1 MIEIPLLRW
10 GQPYDSLEKD
20 TVVHFETG
28 EELARVSR
36 ANPGIVERD
45 LKKAARAREALR
57 AIPIRDLLGIVKKAG
72 ELYMSADLPLGD
84 GVQTPADFARMQSA
98 TTGLPEHMCRANMEK
113 NYFVLSNMEKILDS
127 LTRGLPLELLAEGS
141 GVESRGVPV
150 SYQALA
156 PALGLVL
163 PSNSPGVHTL
173 WLPIIPLQIGLVFK
187 PGPQEPWT
195 PFRMTEAFFA
205 AGVPREAISIYPGLG
220 DIGAAVLQGCGKSL
234 IFGGTATVE
243 RYKGNPAVQVH
254 GPGFSKILLGDDVV
268 DDWERYLDILV
279 QSVLANSGRGCI
291 NGSGVWASRHTEE
304 IAEAMAERMADVV
317 PLPAGDPQAALAAFT
332 VPGVAKAISDQIDGL
347 VGQGG
352 AEDVTARVRAAR
364 RGEAAR
370 TRLVQRERCDY
381 LLPTILHCPS
391 PEAPG
396 ANVEYMFPFASV
408 VRCPQETMLSS
419 IGQTLVASG
428 ITEDARFRRRL
439 MDAIHIDRLNLGPIP
454 TIKLDWLQ
462 PHEGN
467 IIEFLF
473 RHRAFQ
479 AAEGSATAA

>member
-10 GQPYDSLEKD
+10 GEPYDSLEKD

-36 ANPGIVERD
+36 ANPGIVQRD

-57 AIPIRDLLGIVKKAG
+57 AIPIHDLLAIVKRAG
-72 ELYMSADLPLGD
+72 ELYMSAELPLGD
-84 GVQTPADFARMQSA
+84 GRQTPADFARMQSA
-98 TTGLPEHMCRANMEK
+98 TPGLPEHMCRANMEK
-113 NYFVLSNMEKILDS
+113 NHFVLSNMERILDS
-127 LTRGLPLELLAEGS
+127 LTRGLPLELLAQGW
-141 GVESRGVPV
+141 GLESRGVPV

-156 PALGLVL
+156 PVLGLVL

-195 PFRMTEAFFA
+195 PFRMTAAFFE

-220 DIGAAVLQGCGKSL
+220 DIGAAVLEGCGKSL
-234 IFGGTATVE
+234 IFGGTATVD

-268 DDWERYLDILV
+268 DDWERYLDLMV

-291 NGSGVWASRHTEE
+291 NASGVWASRHTED
-304 IAEAMAERMADVV
+304 IAQAMAERLATVE
-317 PLPAGDPQAALAAFT
+317 PLPADDPRAALAAFT
-332 VPGVAKAISDQIDGL
+332 VPGTAKAISAQIDGL

-352 AEDVTARVRAAR
+352 AEDVTARVRAG
-364 RGEAAR
+364 RGEASR
-370 TRLVQRERCDY
+370 PRLVERERCDF
-381 LLPTILHCPS
+381 LRPTVIHCPD
-391 PEAPG
+391 PG
-396 ANVEYMFPFASV
+396 APLANAEYMFPFASV
-408 VRCPQETMLSS
+408 VRCPQDRMLSA
-419 IGQTLVASG
+419 IGQTLVGSA
-428 ITEDARFRRRL
+428 ITEDPEFRRQL
-439 MDAIHIDRLNLGPIP
+439 LDATNIDRLNLGPIP

-479 AAEGSATAA
+479 EAEGAASAA